1 MAYEAAIFDLD
12 GTLLDTLDDLHA
24 SVNFALAS
32 EGLPARSRSDVRA
45 FLGNGV
51 ARLVHLS
58 VPEGTPEEQ
67 EARALATFREHY
79 ARHNAERTAPYPQV
93 KELLRVLSGEG
104 VLRAVVSNKPD
115 PAVQDLVATYFGG
128 LFDAVV
134 GERPDVRRK
143 PAPDSLLAVTSQLG
157 CRPERVVYVGDS
169 EVDLQ
174 TARNAGVDCIAV
186 SWGFRDVGWLRA
198 QGATTIVGT
207 TEELA
212 EAILF

>member
-1 MAYEAAIFDLD
+1 MPYEAAIFDLD

-79 ARHNAERTAPYPQV
+79 ARHNAQLTAPYPQV
-93 KELLRVLSGEG
+93 GELLRILSGEG

-115 PAVQDLVATYFGG
+115 SAVQDLVATYFGG

-143 PAPDSLLAVTSQLG
+143 PAPDSLLAVMSQLG
-157 CRPERVVYVGDS
+157 VAPERVAYVGDS

-186 SWGFRDVGWLRA
+186 SWGFRDEDWLRS
-198 QGATTIVGT
+198 QGATRIVGT

>member
-1 MAYEAAIFDLD
+1 MPYEAAIFDLD

-24 SVNFALAS
+24 SVNFALAA
-32 EGLPARSRSDVRA
+32 EGLPARSRSDMRA

-51 ARLVHLS
+51 ARLIHLS
-58 VPEGTPEEQ
+58 VPEGTPEER
-67 EARALATFREHY
+67 EARTLATFREHY
-79 ARHNAERTAPYPQV
+79 ARHNAQLTAPYPQIA
-93 KELLRVLSGEG
+93 ELLHVLSGEG

-115 PAVQDLVATYFGG
+115 SAVQDLVATYFGG

-134 GERPDVRRK
+134 GERPGVRRK
-143 PAPDSLLAVTSQLG
+143 PAPDSLLAVMSQLG
-157 CRPERVVYVGDS
+157 CSPGRVAYVGDS

-186 SWGFRDVGWLRA
+186 SWGFRDEDWLRS

>member
-24 SVNFALAS
+24 SVNHALSS
-32 EGLPARSRSDVRA
+32 EGLPGRSKGDVRS

-51 ARLVHLS
+51 ARLIHLS
-58 VPEGTPEEQ
+58 VPEGTPEPQ
-67 EARALATFREHY
+67 EARALATFRAHY

-143 PAPDSLLAVTSQLG
+143 PAPDSLLAVMSQLG
-157 CRPERVVYVGDS
+157 CQPEQVVYVGDS

-174 TARNAGVDCIAV
+174 TARNAGVDCITV